1 MRKLGIYSPLIVAL
15 IFTTGVVQAGDTA
28 VREFRPPSAVM
39 EDSTKKCD
47 LWEGKFDGC
56 GILDRL
62 KGNAI
67 VVDDQF
73 YQLSASVVYKDLD
86 GRFVIREKFLVGTPV
101 WFVLYPDNTIKSV
114 WKEGE

>member
-1 MRKLGIYSPLIVAL
+1 MRKLGIYSLLIVAL
-15 IFTTGVVQAGDTA
+15 IFTTGVVQAGDPA
-28 VREFRPPSAVM
+28 VSEFRPPSSVV

-62 KGNAI
+62 KGNII
-67 VVDDQF
+67 VIDDQM
-73 YQLSASVVYKDLD
+73 YQLSPNVVYKYLD
-86 GRFVIREKFLVGTPV
+86 GRFTAENKFLVGTRV
-101 WFVLYPDNTIKSV
+101 WFVLYTDNTIKSV